1 MKLSEDSNWLILK
14 INEWVIVKG
23 DTSLKL
29 KNNLFSL
36 IMQMKCSSYINIII
50 FKSDWDIFKN

>member
-50 FKSDWDIFKN
+50 SKSDWDNF